1 MGKYFQV
8 EVKPIINAS
17 IQKLGAFAD
26 GDVLFDWTAFDLPK
40 GANRLIDAR
49 AISRGADGVANSFAM
64 AIHFA
69 KTLNKTQPATI
80 GTSHAAPQVG
90 EYYNHSIGHLS
101 SEELDTLTGAGGSI
115 AGLNHHLFL
124 NNRQAPH
131 EFVLQGE
138 PDSGENVG
146 FDKFYIAGVNIDGDP
161 TFASTVQVGTSDTS
175 TSSPIITV
183 KTTQA
188 TKLFAVGDIV
198 HDEDNQLM
206 GTIKSVDSTTQITLE
221 ENCANVSAVNK
232 DLYVL
237 NPIKFILSFER

>member
-26 GDVLFDWTAFDLPK
+26 GDALFDWTAFDLPK

-80 GTSHAAPQVG
+80 GTLHAAPQVG
-90 EYYNHSIGHLS
+90 EYYNHSIGHLL
-101 SEELDTLTGAGGSI
+101 SEEADTLTTAGGPI
-115 AGLNHHLFL
+115 AGLNHHLFV
-124 NNRQAPH
+124 NSRQSLH
-131 EFVLQGE
+131 GLVLQGE

-146 FDKFYIAGVNIDGDP
+146 FDKFYMAGVNIDGDP
-161 TFASTVQVGTSDTS
+161 TFASTVQVSTETS
-175 TSSPIITV
+175 TSSPTVVV

-188 TKLFAVGDIV
+188 PKLFAVGDIV
-198 HDEDNQLM
+198 HDEDNQLI

>member
-8 EVKPIINAS
+8 EVKPTINAS

-26 GDVLFDWTAFDLPK
+26 GDALFDWTAFDLPR
-40 GANRLIDAR
+40 GANRLIDVR

-69 KTLNKTQPATI
+69 KTLNNTQPATI
-80 GTSHAAPQVG
+80 GTLHAAPQVG
-90 EYYNHSIGHLS
+90 EYFNHSIGHLS

-115 AGLNHHLFL
+115 AGLNHHIFI
-124 NNRQAPH
+124 NNRQSSH
-131 EFVLQGE
+131 ELVLQGE

-146 FDKFYIAGVNIDGDP
+146 FDKFYMAGVNIDGDP

-188 TKLFAVGDIV
+188 TKLFAVGDV
-198 HDEDNQLM
+198 VVDEDNQLM

-221 ENCANVSAVNK
+221 ENCANVSAINK